1 MIKPM
6 KKWIFHIFGSRKASG
21 TADISLRNIKVSAPH
36 TYFERTTAFIDDLY
50 YFAKD
55 SSMPSTKMT
64 ITFIIRILFDNFV
77 DQVRKEMMTYDHLL
91 ELRDTYGN
99 VLYGRPH
106 SQTISYVA
114 ASAPHHPYSKK
125 STRVDGN
132 PAMKFQWTLSH
143 DARHS
148 VRSDNRYKTLNVPLD
163 DSKVRRVQTLFSDFE
178 ARGEDIYMDMD
189 ELVSLLYYQFVD
201 HIRNNIHLEA
211 KQSLIHDMVKE
222 WKLLQGEEEDVE
234 VEDDDSKWRD
244 EDD

>member
-1 MIKPM
+1 MIKG
-6 KKWIFHIFGSRKASG
+6 IFHIFRSRKASG
-21 TADISLRNIKVSAPH
+21 AADISLRNIKVSAPH

-91 ELRDTYGN
+91 ELRDTHGD

-106 SQTISYVA
+106 SQTISYAA
-114 ASAPHHPYSKK
+114 ASAPRHAYSQK

-132 PAMKFQWTLSH
+132 PAAMKFQWTLGH

-148 VRSDNRYKTLNVPLD
+148 VRSDNSYKTLNVPLD
-163 DSKVRRVQTLFSDFE
+163 ASKVRRVETLFSDFE

-189 ELVSLLYYQFVD
+189 ELVSLLYYQFVQ

-222 WKLLQGEEEDVE
+222 WKLLQGEEEKVE

-244 EDD
+244 EDE